1 MNVDSISLKFLLESL
16 QSSACKALLQ
26 QFLWDKAILEVEVEE
41 YFVVMC
47 FILATLMQLFVSL
60 TPFGQFKDNPIG
72 AASLFTSPFETTE
85 MSANVNV
92 LGLIIGSNQGI
103 LWSVFE
109 HSRKTKG

>member
-47 FILATLMQLFVSL
+47 FILATLMQLFAAKFAVTVFTYHKNGDKLLVLL
-60 TPFGQFKDNPIG
+60 TRVNPEITIYLYVKTQFTDWY
-72 AASLFTSPFETTE
+72 FW
-85 MSANVNV
+85 M
-92 LGLIIGSNQGI
+92 
-103 LWSVFE
+103 
-109 HSRKTKG
+109 